1 MVEDAVAAGEVTR
14 ALAMPEEVQKS
25 SRKLFLLS
33 YDMNGPRHERMFDK
47 VNHGLQSSH
56 SMNCEP
62 LNSTVKCCSSPSR
75 L

>member
-33 YDMNGPRHERMFDK
+33 YDMNGPRHEQRRN
-47 VNHGLQSSH
+47 V
-56 SMNCEP
+56 CY
-62 LNSTVKCCSSPSR
+62 VVR
-75 L
+75 